1 MILEKLIAVNYQP
14 LAVFYCYRLISRWVF
29 KIVKYPPYQGG
40 IKGGSK
46 TKYIFN
52 LIETTYLELFNL
64 IILKFSTQSLLSVSF
79 LMPIPGVF
87 NYYLEIGILGMPT
100 ENLFSFITTAD

>member
-14 LAVFYCYRLISRWVF
+14 LAVFL
-29 KIVKYPPYQGG
+29 
-40 IKGGSK
+40 
-46 TKYIFN
+46 
-52 LIETTYLELFNL
+52 
-64 IILKFSTQSLLSVSF
+64 LLSVSF

-100 ENLFSFITTAD
+100 ENLF